1 VRASVGTIVLLVLA
15 ALLHAAMLGCLADAP
30 NADAFGQAIVLL
42 YAAFLGAVLWLVL
55 AALLLIA
62 VARGRMPLWATLA
75 MVVLWPLSA
84 VAVWMAG
91 DAYSR
96 GDSASIWVPA
106 LLPPLFALY
115 ALWARLP
122 ALHATLR
129 AGTTSAMFAGAIA
142 VLAVTPMVT
151 ATRAALPDPARDAR
165 LAEAGKA
172 QEERMARERQAALD
186 RQEAQFARLSPD
198 SALADYL
205 IYLSSMAYGEQAL
218 AGIRRVKNRQADAAL
233 LLQQGH
239 IADLRELSHFDV
251 APTAELC
258 QAYGAALA
266 AAAGKVT
273 TARSDYL
280 IAATD
285 LELQLPN
292 MKWLIAN
299 HCDLGAPLDLLETNV
314 RAVADSDRMTRFA
327 DTLAALRPTRP

>member
-1 VRASVGTIVLLVLA
+1 MRAPVGTIVLLVLA
-15 ALLHAAMLGCLADAP
+15 ALLHAAMLGCLAEAP
-30 NADAFGQAIVLL
+30 NADAFGKAIVQL
-42 YAAFLGAVLWLVL
+42 YAAFLAGALWLVL

-84 VAVWMAG
+84 VAVWMAS

-96 GDSASIWVPA
+96 GDSSSIWVPA

-122 ALHATLR
+122 VLHATLR

-142 VLAVTPMVT
+142 ILAVTPLVT

-172 QEERMARERQAALD
+172 QEERMAKERQATLD
-186 RQEAQFARLSPD
+186 RQEAQFASLGPD

-205 IYLSSMAYGEQAL
+205 IYLSSMAYGERAL
-218 AGIRRVKNRQADAAL
+218 AGIRKVKNRQADATV

-258 QAYGAALA
+258 QAYGAALG
-266 AAAGKVT
+266 AAAGTVT
-273 TARSDYL
+273 KARSDYL
-280 IAATD
+280 SAAID
-285 LELQLPN
+285 LEGQLPN
-292 MKWLIAN
+292 IRWLVGKS
-299 HCDLGAPLDLLETNV
+299 CDLGGPLGLLESNV
-314 RAVADSDRMTRFA
+314 RAVADSDRMTKFA
-327 DTLAALRPTRP
+327 DTLAALRPLK

>member
-1 VRASVGTIVLLVLA
+1 MRVPVGTIVLLVLA
-15 ALLHAAMLGCLADAP
+15 ALLYAALLGCLAEAP
-30 NADAFGQAIVLL
+30 NADAFGKAIVQL
-42 YAAFLGAVLWLVL
+42 YAAFLAGVLWLVL
-55 AALLLIA
+55 AALLLTA

-84 VAVWMAG
+84 VAIFMAS

-96 GDSASIWVPA
+96 GDPSAIWVPVF
-106 LLPPLFALY
+106 LPPLFALY

-122 ALHATLR
+122 ALHATFR
-129 AGTTSAMFAGAIA
+129 AGTTSAVFAGAIA
-142 VLAVTPMVT
+142 VLVVTPMVA

-165 LAEAGKA
+165 LAAAGKA
-172 QEERMARERQAALD
+172 QEEQMARGRQAGLD
-186 RQEAQFARLSPD
+186 RQEAQFASLGPD

-205 IYLSSMAYGEQAL
+205 VYLSSMAYGERAL
-218 AGIRRVKNRQADAAL
+218 AGIRQVKSRQANATL

-258 QAYGAALA
+258 QAYGAALGG
-266 AAAGKVT
+266 AAGTVT
-273 TARSDYL
+273 KARSDYL
-280 IAATD
+280 IAAID

-299 HCDLGAPLDLLETNV
+299 HCDLGSPLGLLETNV
-314 RAVADSDRMTRFA
+314 RAVADSDRMTQFA
-327 DTLAALRPTRP
+327 DKVAALRRAR

>member
-1 VRASVGTIVLLVLA
+1 VRAPVGTIVLLVLA

-42 YAAFLGAVLWLVL
+42 YAAFLGVALWLVL

-62 VARGRMPLWATLA
+62 VARGRMPMWATLA

-96 GDSASIWVPA
+96 GDSSSIWVPVF
-106 LLPPLFALY
+106 LPPLFALY

-122 ALHATLR
+122 VLHATLR

-142 VLAVTPMVT
+142 ILAVTPMVT

-172 QEERMARERQAALD
+172 QEEQRTREQQAALD
-186 RQEAQFARLSPD
+186 RQEAQFASLGPD

-205 IYLSSMAYGEQAL
+205 IYLSSMAYGERAL
-218 AGIRRVKNRQADAAL
+218 AGIRRVKNRQADAAR

-266 AAAGKVT
+266 GAAGKVT
-273 TARSDYL
+273 KARSDYL
-280 IAATD
+280 SAATD

-299 HCDLGAPLDLLETNV
+299 RCDLGQPLGLLETNV
-314 RAVADSDRMTRFA
+314 RAVADSDRMTQFA
-327 DTLAALRPTRP
+327 DKLAALRPVK

>member
-1 VRASVGTIVLLVLA
+1 MRAPVGTIVLLVLA
-15 ALLHAAMLGCLADAP
+15 ALLYAAMLGCLAEAP

-42 YAAFLGAVLWLVL
+42 YAAFLAGVLWLVL

-84 VAVWMAG
+84 VAVWMAS

-96 GDSASIWVPA
+96 GDSSAIWVPA
-106 LLPPLFALY
+106 LLPPLFAFY

-122 ALHATLR
+122 VLHATLR

-142 VLAVTPMVT
+142 ILAVTPLVT

-172 QEERMARERQAALD
+172 QEERMAKEHQATLD
-186 RQEAQFARLSPD
+186 RQEAQFASLGPD

-205 IYLSSMAYGEQAL
+205 VYLSSMAYGERAL

-266 AAAGKVT
+266 AAAGNVT
-273 TARSDYL
+273 KARSDYL

-299 HCDLGAPLDLLETNV
+299 RCDLGQPLGLLEINV

-327 DTLAALRPTRP
+327 DKLAALRPVK